1 MKLILVAA
9 LCGCAG
15 AAARPDPFA
24 DLNRVARAAYADAR
38 GRALAGSGPVLI
50 VGPARIA
57 LLNAGTR
64 TEYELVPARYHD
76 LKAIAHLAL
85 GLHALHFHTAPDA
98 ARLAEL
104 RAAALQALDSL
115 GGRGL
120 SPAQVARQREIVRLS
135 LD

>member
-1 MKLILVAA
+1 MRPLVLAV
-9 LCGCAG
+9 LCACAG
-15 AAARPDPFA
+15 GAPRPDPLA
-24 DLNRVARAAYADAR
+24 DLNRAARAAYADAR

-57 LLNAGTR
+57 LLNAGAR

-85 GLHALHFHTAPDA
+85 GLHALHFQTAPDA

-120 SPAQVARQREIVRLS
+120 SPEQVERQS
-135 LD
+135 